1 MPLSQVF
8 RRWRGF
14 TLIELLV
21 VIAIIAILVGLLLP
35 AVQKVREAAN
45 RAQCQNNLRQLGVAT
60 QNCSDAHQG
69 LMPPSL
75 GPYPQV
81 IPAAYNGSGSNFF
94 HILPY
99 MDQQNAYNAC
109 LQSTDTTGRNG
120 SGLTTYSP
128 YWNYLKV
135 NMKNLV
141 CPSDPSNQAGA
152 VSWIQSGL
160 SSYSVNDQAFPAYW
174 NGYMRFPGNYID
186 GPSQTIFFTDLPAN
200 CAGNWYD
207 WGPNI
212 SDTSWPQ
219 PSGPGAL
226 FVVNGQSYTSTSYWQ
241 WTTGCPWSS
250 DQQSRAASSHSGGI
264 NVAMGDGSARFVGVG
279 VGYVTYS
286 DPFSPSGGNT
296 WWNAMTVAGNDVL
309 GPDW

>member
-1 MPLSQVF
+1 MPFSQVF

-60 QNCSDAHQG
+60 QNCSDTHQG
-69 LMPPSL
+69 LMPPGCGL
-75 GPYPQV
+75 YPQV
-81 IPAAYNGSGSNFF
+81 IPAAYNSYAGLFF
-94 HILPY
+94 HLLPY

-109 LQSTDTTGRNG
+109 LQPTDPHGNNG
-120 SGLTTYSP
+120 SGLPTYSP

-135 NMKNLV
+135 NVKNYI
-141 CPSDPSNQAGA
+141 CPSDPTNQPGA
-152 VSWIQSGL
+152 VSWISSGL
-160 SSYSVNDQAFPAYW
+160 NSYAENAQAFPVYW
-174 NGYMRFPGNYID
+174 NAYNRFPGSYVD

-207 WGPNI
+207 WGTSI

-219 PSGPGAL
+219 PSGPSSL

-250 DQQSRAASSHSGGI
+250 DQQNKAASSHSGGI
-264 NVAMGDGSARFVGVG
+264 NVAMGDGSTRFVGTG
-279 VGYVTYS
+279 VGYVTYN

-296 WWNAMTVAGNDVL
+296 WWNAMTIAGNDVL